1 MEKESV
7 LSKDFPEKLREL
19 RKRKGYS
26 QEQLARKIGADLQR
40 VSKYERG
47 VIWPT
52 LEILVRIASV
62 FEVSMDYLIRD
73 SENLGVSKIKNKDL
87 LTQIEEIDQL
97 SSEDQQTVFT
107 FLDAFTKKKKFEDLV
122 KS

>member
-7 LSKDFPEKLREL
+7 LSVSFPERLREL
-19 RKRKGYS
+19 RKRSGFS
-26 QEQLARKIGADLQR
+26 QEKLGIKIGADLQR

-62 FEVSMDYLIRD
+62 FEVSIDYLVRD
-73 SENLGVSKIKNKDL
+73 SENLGISKIKNQDL
-87 LTQIEEIDQL
+87 LKQIEEIDHL
-97 SSEDQQTVFT
+97 PEEDQQAVHI
-107 FLDAFTKKKKFEDLV
+107 FLDAFTKKKKFEELV